1 MHTTSYEFLAPCQN
15 SEKSNDP
22 IPKTL
27 RQMAGEKD
35 RQTLFHRTLWAIAEG
50 PTSTAVVQWHLKVK
64 DIECDVSLTT
74 NYCIT
79 LSMQKISAIHIF
91 IFKVQLILGSNEI
104 NGHAHF

>member
-1 MHTTSYEFLAPCQN
+1 
-15 SEKSNDP
+15 
-22 IPKTL
+22 
-27 RQMAGEKD
+27 MAGEKD

-104 NGHAHF
+104 KAMPIFDYAHPKIIEIAFSSPECTP